1 MFLTDKLLQEI
12 KTMETSINEVA
23 DKYGI
28 STLKKEHG
36 YDPNAHMTLL
46 HQYEDAVNTK
56 DTAAEKKISRQM
68 EPYNHLVFTYTEFG
82 ELPGTKE
89 TQDTL
94 ITTEH
99 PTSILNNLYQ
109 LTEAIYQT
117 VMANPKDTALT
128 ISAVL
133 AAPFFMGA
141 MVPGA
146 AAQTDNTDV
155 SYDTLLKNNHETFLN
170 ELYENYPELVN
181 DTNQNDA
188 LLTELLL
195 TRDNMDELLFAYDG
209 NFIYDAYEDGKLF
222 GNYSKSRE
230 DKLEPIYYEQGK
242 FYDLLVANILVGN
255 LNASVLEYNSR
266 YSRDN
271 PVLEDESI
279 YPENLPVKYIDAT
292 ICNVKLCELDYF
304 ETKAKMDHYNINK
317 VSIPDNESVS
327 TTTAK
332 KVPGVAAAPTALT
345 LLAAA
350 GLAARKRK
358 KQ

>member
-1 MFLTDKLLQEI
+1 MFLTDKLLEEI
-12 KTMETSINEVA
+12 KTMETSINEVT

-28 STLKKEHG
+28 STLKKEHS

-46 HQYEDAVNTK
+46 HQYEDTINAK
-56 DTAAEKKISRQM
+56 DTTAEKKISRQM

-117 VMANPKDTALT
+117 VMANPKSSVITAF
-128 ISAVL
+128 AVL

-146 AAQTDNTDV
+146 AAQTDNTVTPDMSDNTDV

-181 DTNQNDA
+181 DTNQNNA
-188 LLTELLL
+188 LLTELLM
-195 TRDNMDELLFAYDG
+195 TRDNIDQLLIAYDG
-209 NFIYDAYEDGKLF
+209 NFAYDSNFIYNFSENRKFIRDSNL
-222 GNYSKSRE
+222 R
-230 DKLEPIYYEQGK
+230 DKLKPIWYEQEK

-279 YPENLPVKYIDAT
+279 YPENLP
-292 ICNVKLCELDYF
+292 
-304 ETKAKMDHYNINK
+304 
-317 VSIPDNESVS
+317 
-327 TTTAK
+327 
-332 KVPGVAAAPTALT
+332 
-345 LLAAA
+345 
-350 GLAARKRK
+350 
-358 KQ
+358 